1 MAPRRGIFDQT
12 AGWQETMA
20 IVVDTMKEMSQQT
33 DPQAMVRA
41 YGKRIR
47 QFLPSDRQLSLSRRD
62 LTRPHVCITRS
73 STWNEDI
80 NPWKERDRLPV
91 LQGGLLSE
99 LIWGDEPTII
109 DVLQIAPDDPAADYL
124 AGQRTLMAIPIFDQG
139 VALNMVVL
147 LRKEAGT
154 FSREQFPEW
163 VWLSNLFGR
172 ATHNLVLSEEVRRAY
187 SDVDRELK
195 IVGEIQRSLLPA
207 ELPQIPTMELAAYY
221 HTSRRAGG
229 DYYDLFPL
237 PEGRWGIF
245 VGDVSGHGTPAAVL
259 MAVTHTIAHTYPGP
273 PTPPAKMLEHLN
285 YHLATRYTT
294 TSDSFVTAFYGVYDP
309 ATRELLYASAGHN
322 PPRLKRCREGTLAS
336 LNGVNGLPLGIRIPG
351 NYEECP
357 VLLDPGDQIV
367 FYTDGVTEAH
377 NADGEMFGLA
387 RLDEILGD
395 CSQGAAGL
403 LDALLSA
410 VEQFAAGHP
419 ADDDRTLLV
428 ARIV

>member
-20 IVVDTMKEMSQQT
+20 IVLDTMKEMSRQT

-41 YGKRIR
+41 YAKRIR

-109 DVLQIAPDDPAADYL
+109 DVLQVAPDDPAADYL
-124 AGQRTLMAIPIFDQG
+124 AGQRTLMAIPIYDQG

-147 LRKEAGT
+147 LRTEART

-207 ELPQIPTMELAAYY
+207 ELPQIPTLELAAYY

-245 VGDVSGHGTPAAVL
+245 LGDVSGHGTPAAVL

-273 PTPPAKMLEHLN
+273 PTPPGKMLEHLN
-285 YHLATRYTT
+285 YHLATRYTA
-294 TSDSFVTAFYGVYDP
+294 TSDSFVTAFYAVYDP
-309 ATRELLYASAGHN
+309 ATSRIALRLGRPQSA
-322 PPRLKRCREGTLAS
+322 
-336 LNGVNGLPLGIRIPG
+336 
-351 NYEECP
+351 
-357 VLLDPGDQIV
+357 
-367 FYTDGVTEAH
+367 
-377 NADGEMFGLA
+377 
-387 RLDEILGD
+387 
-395 CSQGAAGL
+395 
-403 LDALLSA
+403 A
-410 VEQFAAGHP
+410 VEALPGGNACLLERGQRPASWDSHPGGLRGMPGFA
-419 ADDDRTLLV
+419 
-428 ARIV
+428 